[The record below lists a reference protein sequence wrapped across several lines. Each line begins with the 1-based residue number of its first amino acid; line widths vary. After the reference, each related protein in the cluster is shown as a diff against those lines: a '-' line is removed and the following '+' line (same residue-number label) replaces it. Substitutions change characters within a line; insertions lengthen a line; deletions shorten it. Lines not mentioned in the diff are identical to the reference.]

1 MPLSSALTKAHI
13 NDEVAGRNGF
23 TRKKSIETVEILLE
37 LIEHLAFFFITL
49 STVSV
54 IIKPHQ
60 GVVPTH
66 QKKEIQVPDL
76 S

>member
-1 MPLSSALTKAHI
+1 
-13 NDEVAGRNGF
+13 
-23 TRKKSIETVEILLE
+23 
-37 LIEHLAFFFITL
+37 
-49 STVSV
+49 VSV